1 MKSSYNRIVEVFEKL
16 KLQKMK
22 EIGRLTPNAFTRKRK
37 LPFEDLSLCILNK
50 KGLTLNMELEN
61 FFDKKNDFEN
71 TISKQDFFKTKK
83 KLKSRI
89 V

>member
-16 KLQKMK
+16 KSQKMK
-22 EIGRLTPNAFTRKRK
+22 EVGRLTSKDFTRNRK
-37 LPFEDLSLCILNK
+37 MSFEDLGLCILNK

-71 TISKQDFFKTKK
+71 T
-83 KLKSRI
+83 
-89 V
+89 

>member
-1 MKSSYNRIVEVFEKL
+1 
-16 KLQKMK
+16 MK
-22 EIGRLTPNAFTRKRK
+22 EIGRITPNAFTRKRK

-61 FFDKKNDFEN
+61 FFDKKNDFES
-71 TISKQDFFKTKK
+71 TISKQDFSKQRKK
-83 KLKSRI
+83 FESKI